1 MIRLNP
7 LPARPKLC
15 VAISGGGTTLAN
27 LLKVIREGGLDA
39 EITGVIANRDGIA
52 GIAIAR
58 DAGVPVTVL
67 TKVEDTDD
75 AAYSAAFFDAA
86 AKADLVVMA
95 GFLAFVEIPDR
106 FTHRVVNIHPSLI
119 PAFAGKGYYGLR
131 VHRAV
136 LERGCRV
143 TGCTAHFV
151 DNEYDHGPIIDQR
164 TVPVQPSDT
173 PETLAARV
181 FEAECELYPAA
192 IRQVAA
198 GGLLVDGRRVLP
210 ASQS

>member
-1 MIRLNP
+1 MTRLDP
-7 LPARPKLC
+7 LPDRPQLC

-27 LLKVIREGGLDA
+27 LLRVIEAGELDA
-39 EITGVIANRDGIA
+39 EIAGVIANREGIA
-52 GIAIAR
+52 GIDIAQN
-58 DAGVPVTVL
+58 AGLPVTVL
-67 TKVEDTDD
+67 PKGDHDD
-75 AAYSAAFFDAA
+75 AAYSEAFFDAVGE
-86 AKADLVVMA
+86 ADLVVMA
-95 GFLAFVEIPDR
+95 GFLAFVEIPPR

-119 PAFAGKGYYGLR
+119 PAFAGKGYYGSR

-164 TVPVQPSDT
+164 TVPVHADDT
-173 PETLAARV
+173 PDTLAARV
-181 FEAECELYPAA
+181 FEAECELYPSA

-198 GGLLVDGRRVLP
+198 GGLVVDGRRVRP
-210 ASQS
+210 AS

>member
-1 MIRLNP
+1 MIRLDP

-86 AKADLVVMA
+86 AEADLVVMA